1 MATSTTDAT
10 AIINNNTNQFP
21 SSTILPP
28 RLIIS
33 NKIDGGPCSGDEA
46 VVECSV
52 HTLPKPL
59 VREFHHVFAEKY
71 LETTTTT
78 TTTSSSSSSALDLLA
93 IPTNQKA
100 RMDLVNI
107 GDHVEQ
113 EKDRLLN
120 TVSFDFLCLH
130 SRILATPFLL
140 AFLASQKHFS
150 FFFHSH
156 FPFFLVAYSLLLHT
170 YFILLSTFL
179 PTNTRK
185 HTLHTTFYNNQPNNQ
200 LTKQNKTKTSL
211 SILPKIFVTN
221 LGLKGIGQILSIR
234 VLDCL

>member
-33 NKIDGGPCSGDEA
+33 NKIDDGSCSGDDEA

-71 LETTTTT
+71 LETTTA

-130 SRILATPFLL
+130 SRILATPFL
-140 AFLASQKHFS
+140 FGIFGFPKTF

-156 FPFFLVAYSLLLHT
+156 FSFFLWSPTPYSYTPTSFSFLLFYLQTHENTHYTLH
-170 YFILLSTFL
+170 STTTTTNQ
-179 PTNTRK
+179 PTN
-185 HTLHTTFYNNQPNNQ
+185 QP
-200 LTKQNKTKTSL
+200 TKTKISL

-221 LGLKGIGQILSIR
+221 LGHGGIGQILSIR